1 MEANKTF
8 LVITAIVNKQN
19 IAEVPEYLGSVMQI
33 FGQNGG
39 KPVGRYKTIN
49 SLVGEE
55 SPEMMAVIEFDN
67 PKTIENMVKG
77 EAFSSLAEQRARV
90 FTKLN
95 MIISQNMKKTNLW
108 HSMRNLK
115 TLFLTNFKALVSLKQ
130 NECLVDWHFYIKV
143 QHLLK

>member
-49 SLVGEE
+49 SLVGDE
-55 SPEMMAVIEFDN
+55 SPEMVAMIEFPDAEAI
-67 PKTIENMVKG
+67 KNMINGKDFMALSEVR
-77 EAFSSLAEQRARV
+77 ERV
-90 FTKLN
+90 FKKLN
-95 MIISQNMKKTNLW
+95 MIICVGM
-108 HSMRNLK
+108 
-115 TLFLTNFKALVSLKQ
+115 
-130 NECLVDWHFYIKV
+130 
-143 QHLLK
+143 

>member
-1 MEANKTF
+1 MEGSKTF

-49 SLVGEE
+49 PLVGGE
-55 SPEMMAVIEFDN
+55 SPEMMAVIEFDS
-67 PKTIENMVKG
+67 PKTIEDMVNG
-77 EAFSSLAEQRARV
+77 QAFRALSEQRTRV

-95 MIISQNMKKTNLW
+95 MIISQNM
-108 HSMRNLK
+108 
-115 TLFLTNFKALVSLKQ
+115 
-130 NECLVDWHFYIKV
+130 
-143 QHLLK
+143 

>member
-1 MEANKTF
+1 MDESKTF

-39 KPVGRYKTIN
+39 NPVGRYKTIN

-55 SPEMMAVIEFDN
+55 SPEMMAVIEFDS
-67 PKTIENMVKG
+67 PKTIEDMVKS
-77 EAFSSLAEQRARV
+77 EAFNSLSEQRARV

-95 MIISQNMKKTNLW
+95 MIISQNM
-108 HSMRNLK
+108 
-115 TLFLTNFKALVSLKQ
+115 
-130 NECLVDWHFYIKV
+130 
-143 QHLLK
+143 

>member
-19 IAEVPEYLGSVMQI
+19 IAEVPAYLGSVMQI

-39 KPVGRYKTIN
+39 KPIGRYKTIN

-55 SPEMMAVIEFDN
+55 SSEMMAVIEFDN
-67 PKTIENMVKG
+67 PKIVEDMVKG
-77 EAFSSLAEQRARV
+77 KAFSSLAEQRARV

-95 MIISQNMKKTNLW
+95 MIISQNM
-108 HSMRNLK
+108 
-115 TLFLTNFKALVSLKQ
+115 
-130 NECLVDWHFYIKV
+130 
-143 QHLLK
+143 

>member
-49 SLVGEE
+49 ALLVEE
-55 SPEMMAVIEFDN
+55 SPEMMAVIEFDD
-67 PKTIENMVKG
+67 PRTIVDMIDG
-77 EAFSSLAEQRARV
+77 EAFNSLAEQRTRV

-95 MIISQNMKKTNLW
+95 MIISQTM
-108 HSMRNLK
+108 
-115 TLFLTNFKALVSLKQ
+115 
-130 NECLVDWHFYIKV
+130 
-143 QHLLK
+143 

>member
-8 LVITAIVNKQN
+8 LVITAIVDKQN

-39 KPVGRYKTIN
+39 KPVARYKTIN

-55 SPEMMAVIEFDN
+55 SPEMMAVIEFDS
-67 PKTIENMVKG
+67 PRTIADMVNG
-77 EAFSSLAEQRARV
+77 EAFNALAEQRTRV

-95 MIISQNMKKTNLW
+95 MIVSQTM
-108 HSMRNLK
+108 
-115 TLFLTNFKALVSLKQ
+115 
-130 NECLVDWHFYIKV
+130 
-143 QHLLK
+143 

>member
-49 SLVGEE
+49 ALLGEE
-55 SPEMMAVIEFDN
+55 SPEMMAVIEFDD
-67 PKTIENMVKG
+67 PRTIVDMIDG
-77 EAFSSLAEQRARV
+77 EAFNSLAEQRTRV

-95 MIISQNMKKTNLW
+95 MIISQTM
-108 HSMRNLK
+108 
-115 TLFLTNFKALVSLKQ
+115 
-130 NECLVDWHFYIKV
+130 
-143 QHLLK
+143 